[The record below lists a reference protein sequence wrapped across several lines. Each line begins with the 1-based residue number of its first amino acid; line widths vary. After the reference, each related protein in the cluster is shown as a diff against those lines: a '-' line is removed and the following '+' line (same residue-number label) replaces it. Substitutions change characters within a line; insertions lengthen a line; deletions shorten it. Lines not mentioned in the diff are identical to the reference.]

1 MYNLRIV
8 KTTTIREFRSNV
20 AKLIDSD
27 ESVLVTKHGKPAAV
41 LYPLRDP
48 SKIPLEVRRKLF
60 LALATDIG
68 RQLDAKGVSD
78 EEIDRD
84 FAEFKK
90 RRRR

>member
-1 MYNLRIV
+1 V

-27 ESVLVTKHGKPAAV
+27 ESVLVTRNGKPAAV

-48 SKIPLEVRRKLF
+48 SKIPMEVRRKLF

-68 RQLDAKGVSD
+68 KQLDAKGISD
-78 EEIDRD
+78 EDIERD

-90 RRRR
+90 HRRRH